1 MWWCVW
7 GVGVAVIAYFLYGAE
22 RFGEWLL
29 GMAVYI
35 AIGAFLLMMDGKAR
49 TEARANEAQREVA
62 RLKEENEKLKRRDTE
77 LNEGGFGI
85 VHELDE

>member
-1 MWWCVW
+1 MWWYVW
-7 GVGVAVIAYFLYGAE
+7 GIGVAVIAYFFFGPD

-29 GMAVYI
+29 GMAAYI
-35 AIGAFLLMMDGKAR
+35 AIGAFLLMMDGNARTKAR
-49 TEARANEAQREVA
+49 AIEAQREVA